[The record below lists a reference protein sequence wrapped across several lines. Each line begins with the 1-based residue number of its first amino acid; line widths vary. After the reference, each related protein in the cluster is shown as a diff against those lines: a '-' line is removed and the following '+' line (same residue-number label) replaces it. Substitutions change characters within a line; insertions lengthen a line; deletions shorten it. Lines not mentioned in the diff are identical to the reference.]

1 VPFTFESGRLCF
13 HPFFWKVAMSEA
25 STSQLQIWL
34 EQMNAGDR
42 AAQEALIGHACTRL
56 RLLARKMLHE
66 DFARLRREE
75 ETSDVLQGALMR
87 LHRALSAPE
96 VKPNSLAQFF
106 ALATEMIRREL
117 LDLSRHH
124 FGPNRPRRL
133 SLQGD
138 AEDNVSPPLADPP
151 DLTYDPGRLLAWSEF
166 HEQVQKLPPEERQVF
181 ELLWY
186 HELPQAEAA
195 AMLNVS
201 VPTVKRRWLSARLLL
216 REALAAI
223 TSGS

>member
-1 VPFTFESGRLCF
+1 
-13 HPFFWKVAMSEA
+13 MSEG
-25 STSQLQIWL
+25 SSSQLQIWL

-42 AAQEALIGHACTRL
+42 AAREALIGHACQRL

-66 DFARLRREE
+66 DFARLRRQE
-75 ETSDVLQGALMR
+75 ETLDVLQGALMR

-96 VKPNSLAQFF
+96 VKPSSLAQFF

-117 LDLSRHH
+117 LDLSRRH
-124 FGPNRPRRL
+124 FGPNRPRNV

-138 AEDNVSPPLADPP
+138 VEGSIPPPHADPS
-151 DLTYDPGRLLAWSEF
+151 DSTNDPRLLLAWSEF
-166 HEQVQKLPPEERQVF
+166 HEQIQKLPTEERQVF

-186 HELPQAEAA
+186 QELPQAEAA
-195 AMLNVS
+195 AILNVS

-216 REALAAI
+216 REALTAL
-223 TSGS
+223 T